1 MPGDV
6 PFSELGFDFTLIDV
20 KKDELYDELV
30 RRIRTLIDN
39 INKRFTGS
47 TKLTLTSVNIVSEN
61 KAKVVV
67 SVGAYNDTMTVNY

>member
-6 PFSELGFDFTLIDV
+6 PFSDLGFDFTWIDV